1 MLIQR
6 MRDGSSGMPA
16 KIIIGLIIIVFALF
30 GFGQITTFLT
40 PVAGVADVNGE
51 DITQQEMELAVE
63 RRRRQLMSRN
73 VPPEE
78 INEDELRE
86 AVLEFLVTREVLR
99 QTADDLDLRYG
110 DAAIDAEIVATEAF
124 QLDGVF
130 NPDQFQNLIR
140 GAGYS
145 PLSYRDSLRADKIM
159 EQMFGGIRQSS
170 FLTEEEIN
178 RYGRLFS
185 QKRDLAILPIRVENL
200 LGDII
205 VSDEEIADHYR
216 DNAADFVTEET
227 VDIEYVELKR
237 EDLAAGL
244 DVDRTGL
251 EAWFEER
258 RADYSTDET
267 RQLAHI
273 LVETSDDVSAEE
285 AEVTAGDIYERIR
298 DGEDF
303 ADLAMEFSD
312 DYGSRNAGGD
322 LGFNTQGTFAEE
334 FEAIAYDLPPGRV
347 SEPVQTAQGF
357 HLIKVLEIREAVNPS
372 LDEVREEVESAYKL
386 AKTKEEFVNLSSQL
400 AELLFESVDLEAPAS
415 EIGLEIKSTGRVS
428 RESDNPLMANSGV
441 VEEVFSPDVLEDGN
455 NSGLV
460 EINENYHLG
469 LRVGE
474 YLPSV
479 GKPLEE
485 VREDIR
491 SILKRQGAGEQA
503 EEQAHKIL
511 KAVKGGSLAQYVA
524 DEYGYEWEVHK
535 NIARN
540 SPDLDSL
547 VLREGFKLPRPV
559 KNKES
564 TGHVILPNG
573 DAVVLRVS
581 AVESGA
587 DDEPDQGTLAGLRAS
602 VPGQL
607 GLLDFQEFENS
618 LKRGASVNRVN

>member
-6 MRDGSSGMPA
+6 MRDGSDGILA

-40 PVAGVADVNGE
+40 PVARVADVNGE

-63 RRRRQLMSRN
+63 RRRRLLISRD

-86 AVLEFLVTREVLR
+86 DVLESLVTRKVLR
-99 QTADDLDLRYG
+99 QTADDLDFRYG
-110 DAAIDAEIVATEAF
+110 EAAIDAEIIATEAF

-140 GAGYS
+140 GAGYT
-145 PLSYRDSLRADKIM
+145 PLSYRDSLRADKVM
-159 EQMFGGIRQSS
+159 GQMFGGIRQSS

-178 RYGRLFS
+178 RYGNLFS

-200 LGDII
+200 LDHII
-205 VSDEEIADHYR
+205 VSDEEIANHYR
-216 DNAADFVTEET
+216 DNASDFVTEET

-237 EDLAAGL
+237 EDLVAGL
-244 DVDRTGL
+244 DVDRASL

-273 LVETSDDVSAEE
+273 LVETSDDVSAEV
-285 AEVTAGDIYERIR
+285 AKATASDIYERIL

-303 ADLAMEFSD
+303 AGLAMEFSE
-312 DYGSRNAGGD
+312 DYGSRNTGGD
-322 LGFNTQGTFAEE
+322 LGFNAQGTFTEE
-334 FEAIAYDLPPGRV
+334 FEAIAYDLHLDQV
-347 SEPVQTAQGF
+347 SEPVQTEQGF
-357 HLIKVLEIREAVNPS
+357 HLIKVLEIREAVNPV
-372 LDEVREEVESAYKL
+372 LNEVREEVESAYKL
-386 AKTKEEFVNLSSQL
+386 AKTQEEFVNLSSQL
-400 AELLFESVDLEAPAS
+400 AELLFESIDLEAPAS

-428 RESDNPLMANSGV
+428 RESDNPLMADAKV
-441 VEEVFSPDVLEDGN
+441 LEEVFSPDVLEDGN

-460 EINENYHLG
+460 EINEDYHLG

-479 GKPLEE
+479 SKPLKDVQEN
-485 VREDIR
+485 IR
-491 SILKRQGAGEQA
+491 SILKRQGAGELA

-511 KAVKGGSLAQYVA
+511 QAVEGGSLAQYVA

-535 NIARN
+535 NTERN
-540 SPDLDSL
+540 NPDVDFLA
-547 VLREGFKLPRPV
+547 LREGFKLPRPM
-559 KNKES
+559 KDEES
-564 TGHVILPNG
+564 MGACHSARTGT
-573 DAVVLRVS
+573 
-581 AVESGA
+581 
-587 DDEPDQGTLAGLRAS
+587 QW
-602 VPGQL
+602 
-607 GLLDFQEFENS
+607 F
-618 LKRGASVNRVN
+618 